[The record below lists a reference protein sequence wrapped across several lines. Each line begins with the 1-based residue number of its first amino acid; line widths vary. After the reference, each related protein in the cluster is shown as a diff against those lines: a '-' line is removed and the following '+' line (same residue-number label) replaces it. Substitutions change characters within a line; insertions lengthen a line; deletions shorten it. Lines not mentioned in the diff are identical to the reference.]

1 MIFDWLNLTLL
12 SALTAALLFG
22 GMVYFALLFTPLT
35 FRHLSREAAGAFLRQ
50 VFPAYYMAGYALA
63 GLAGLLALWPRPLE
77 GAILLLVA
85 FGFGYGGLV
94 LLPKI
99 DGLRA
104 LALEGPSGEV
114 SGGIGGAVNPH
125 GERFRLLHRLSM
137 AINLVQ
143 LVAVALILV
152 ALMLAA

>member
-77 GAILLLVA
+77 GAILLIVA

-104 LALEGPSGEV
+104 LALEGPSREMGGEL
-114 SGGIGGAVNPH
+114 GGVNPH

-152 ALMLAA
+152 TLMLAA